1 MDLGIKGKRA
11 IVCASSKGLGRGV
24 AEKLAEAGVDLTLN
38 ARTEETLRE
47 TASEIAGKY
56 GVRVQIVAEDVTTEA
71 GRQALL
77 MAEPQPDILINNAG
91 GPPAGVWSDWG
102 EEEWLKAIN
111 NNMLTPIL
119 LMNAILPGMIERK
132 WGRVVNITSGSV
144 KSPIA
149 QLGLSN
155 AARSGLTGFVA
166 GTARQVAKHGV
177 IINNLLPGSHD
188 TDRTKGFIERTAKQR
203 AFRSRRHGPKPM
215 RKIRP
220 DVMGRR
226 KSSARP
232 RHSCAVSIRALLSA
246 RTCCSTAGR
255 STRRWGRRVVDNLYL
270 VLN

>member
-1 MDLGIKGKRA
+1 MDLGIRGKRA

-38 ARTEETLRE
+38 ARTEETLRA
-47 TASEIAGKY
+47 TANEIAGKY
-56 GVRVQIVAEDVTTEA
+56 GVKVQIVAEDVTTEA

-77 MAEPQPDILINNAG
+77 KAEPRADILINNAG

-119 LMNAILPGMIERK
+119 LMNAILPGMIERG

-166 GTARQVAKHGV
+166 GTARQVAKYGV
-177 IINNLLPGSHD
+177 IINSLLPGSHD
-188 TDRTKGFIERTAKQR
+188 TDRTKGFIERTAKEKGISIQLAR
-203 AFRSRRHGPKPM
+203 AEAYAGNPTGRYGTAEEFGAAAAFLCSQYSGF
-215 RKIRP
+215 IVGQNLLL
-220 DVMGRR
+220 DGGAFNSTMG
-226 KSSARP
+226 
-232 RHSCAVSIRALLSA
+232 
-246 RTCCSTAGR
+246 
-255 STRRWGRRVVDNLYL
+255 
-270 VLN
+270 

>member
-1 MDLGIKGKRA
+1 MDLGIKGRRA

-38 ARTEETLRE
+38 ARTESTLKA
-47 TASEIAGKY
+47 TADAIVGKY
-56 GVRVQIVAEDVTTEA
+56 GVKVQIVAEDVTTES

-77 MAEPQPDILINNAG
+77 QAEPQPDILINNAG
-91 GPPAGVWSDWG
+91 GPPPGVWSDWG

-119 LMNAILPGMIERK
+119 LMKAILPGMIERK

-166 GTARQVAKHGV
+166 GTSRQVARHGV

-188 TDRTKGFIERTAKQR
+188 TDRTKGFIERSAKEKGISIEE
-203 AFRSRRHGPKPM
+203 A
-215 RKIRP
+215 RKEAYADNP
-220 DVMGRR
+220 
-226 KSSARP
+226 
-232 RHSCAVSIRALLSA
+232 
-246 RTCCSTAGR
+246 AGR
-255 STRRWGRRVVDNLYL
+255 YGTAEEFGAAAAFLCSQYSGFIVGQNLLLDGGAFNSTLG
-270 VLN
+270 

>member
-1 MDLGIKGKRA
+1 MDLGIKGRRA

-38 ARTEETLRE
+38 ARTESTLKA
-47 TASEIAGKY
+47 TADAIAGKY
-56 GVRVQIVAEDVTTEA
+56 GVKVQIVAEDVTMEA

-77 MAEPQPDILINNAG
+77 QAEPQPDILINNAG
-91 GPPAGVWSDWG
+91 GPPPGVWSDWG

-119 LMNAILPGMIERK
+119 LMKAILPGMIERK

-166 GTARQVAKHGV
+166 GTSRQVARHGV

-188 TDRTKGFIERTAKQR
+188 TDRTKGFIERSAKEKGISIEE
-203 AFRSRRHGPKPM
+203 A
-215 RKIRP
+215 RKEAYADNP
-220 DVMGRR
+220 
-226 KSSARP
+226 
-232 RHSCAVSIRALLSA
+232 
-246 RTCCSTAGR
+246 AGR
-255 STRRWGRRVVDNLYL
+255 YGTAEEFGAAAAFLCSQYSGFIVGQNLLLDGGAYNSTLG
-270 VLN
+270 

>member
-1 MDLGIKGKRA
+1 MELGIKGRRA

-38 ARTEETLRE
+38 ARTESTLRA
-47 TASEIAGKY
+47 TSDAIAGKY
-56 GVRVQIVAEDVTTEA
+56 GVKVQIVAEDVTTES

-77 MAEPQPDILINNAG
+77 KAEPQPDILINNAG
-91 GPPAGVWSDWG
+91 GPPPGVWSDWG

-119 LMNAILPGMIERK
+119 LMKAILPGMIERK

-166 GTARQVAKHGV
+166 GTSRQVARHGV

-188 TDRTKGFIERTAKQR
+188 TDRTKGFIERSAKEKGISIEE
-203 AFRSRRHGPKPM
+203 A
-215 RKIRP
+215 RKEAYADNP
-220 DVMGRR
+220 
-226 KSSARP
+226 
-232 RHSCAVSIRALLSA
+232 
-246 RTCCSTAGR
+246 AGR
-255 STRRWGRRVVDNLYL
+255 YGTAEEFGAAAAFLCSQYSGFIVGQNLLLDGGAFNSTLG
-270 VLN
+270 

>member
-1 MDLGIKGKRA
+1 MDLGIRGRRA

-38 ARTEETLRE
+38 ARTESTLKA
-47 TASEIAGKY
+47 TADAIAGKY
-56 GVRVQIVAEDVTTEA
+56 GVKVQIVAEDVTTEA

-77 MAEPQPDILINNAG
+77 QAEPQPDILINNAG
-91 GPPAGVWSDWG
+91 GPPPGVWSDWG

-119 LMNAILPGMIERK
+119 LMKAILPGMIERK

-166 GTARQVAKHGV
+166 GTSRQVARHGV

-188 TDRTKGFIERTAKQR
+188 TDRTKGFIERSAKEKGISIEE
-203 AFRSRRHGPKPM
+203 A
-215 RKIRP
+215 RKEAYADNP
-220 DVMGRR
+220 
-226 KSSARP
+226 
-232 RHSCAVSIRALLSA
+232 
-246 RTCCSTAGR
+246 AGR
-255 STRRWGRRVVDNLYL
+255 YGTAEEFGAAAAFLCSQYSGFIVGQNLLLDGGAFNSTLG
-270 VLN
+270 

>member
-38 ARTEETLRE
+38 ARTEETLRA
-47 TASEIAGKY
+47 TAEQIAGTY
-56 GVRVQIVAEDVTTEA
+56 GVKVQIVAEDVTTEA

-77 MAEPQPDILINNAG
+77 KAEPQPDILVNNAG
-91 GPPAGVWSDWG
+91 GPPAGLWSDWG
-102 EEEWLKAIN
+102 EEEWLRAVN
-111 NNMLTPIL
+111 NNMLTPIF

-166 GTARQVAKHGV
+166 GTARQVARHGV

-188 TDRTKGFIERTAKQR
+188 TDRTKGFIDRIAKEKGISIDRARAEAHAANPTGRYGTAQEFGAAA
-203 AFRSRRHGPKPM
+203 AFLCSQYAGF
-215 RKIRP
+215 I
-220 DVMGRR
+220 VGQN
-226 KSSARP
+226 
-232 RHSCAVSIRALLSA
+232 LLLDGGA
-246 RTCCSTAGR
+246 FNSTLG
-255 STRRWGRRVVDNLYL
+255 
-270 VLN
+270 

>member
-47 TASEIAGKY
+47 TANEIAGRY
-56 GVRVQIVAEDVTTEA
+56 GVKVQIVAEDVTTEA
-71 GRQALL
+71 GRQALFKV
-77 MAEPQPDILINNAG
+77 EPQPDILINNAG

-166 GTARQVAKHGV
+166 GTARQVARHGV

-188 TDRTKGFIERTAKQR
+188 TDRTKGFIERSAKEKGISIEEARAEAHSENPTGRYGTAEEFGAAA
-203 AFRSRRHGPKPM
+203 AFLCSQYSGF
-215 RKIRP
+215 I
-220 DVMGRR
+220 VGQN
-226 KSSARP
+226 
-232 RHSCAVSIRALLSA
+232 LLLDGGA
-246 RTCCSTAGR
+246 FNSTLG
-255 STRRWGRRVVDNLYL
+255 
-270 VLN
+270 

>member
-1 MDLGIKGKRA
+1 MDLGIKGRRA

-38 ARTEETLRE
+38 ARTESTLKA
-47 TASEIAGKY
+47 TADAIASKY
-56 GVRVQIVAEDVTTEA
+56 GVKVQIVAEDVTTEA

-77 MAEPQPDILINNAG
+77 QAEPQPDILINNAG
-91 GPPAGVWSDWG
+91 GPPPGVWSDWG

-119 LMNAILPGMIERK
+119 LMKAILPGMIERK

-144 KSPIA
+144 KAPIA

-166 GTARQVAKHGV
+166 GTSRQVARHGV

-188 TDRTKGFIERTAKQR
+188 TDRTKGFIERSAKEKGISIEE
-203 AFRSRRHGPKPM
+203 A
-215 RKIRP
+215 RKEAYADNP
-220 DVMGRR
+220 
-226 KSSARP
+226 
-232 RHSCAVSIRALLSA
+232 
-246 RTCCSTAGR
+246 AGR
-255 STRRWGRRVVDNLYL
+255 YGTAEEFGAAAAFLCSQYSGFIVGQNLLLDGGAFNSTLG
-270 VLN
+270 

>member
-1 MDLGIKGKRA
+1 MDLGIKGRRA

-24 AEKLAEAGVDLTLN
+24 AEKLAEAGVNLTLN
-38 ARTEETLRE
+38 ARTEATLKA
-47 TASEIAGKY
+47 TADAIAGKY
-56 GVRVQIVAEDVTTEA
+56 GVKVQIVATDVTTED

-77 MAEPQPDILINNAG
+77 QAEPQADILINNAG
-91 GPPAGVWSDWG
+91 GPPPGLWSDWG
-102 EEEWLKAIN
+102 EAEWLKAIN

-166 GTARQVAKHGV
+166 GTARQVARHGV

-188 TDRTKGFIERTAKQR
+188 TDRTKVFIERTSKEKGISIDQARSEAYAQNPTGR
-203 AFRSRRHGPKPM
+203 YGTPEEFGAAAAFLCSQYSGF
-215 RKIRP
+215 I
-220 DVMGRR
+220 VGQN
-226 KSSARP
+226 
-232 RHSCAVSIRALLSA
+232 LLLDGGA
-246 RTCCSTAGR
+246 FNSTLG
-255 STRRWGRRVVDNLYL
+255 
-270 VLN
+270 